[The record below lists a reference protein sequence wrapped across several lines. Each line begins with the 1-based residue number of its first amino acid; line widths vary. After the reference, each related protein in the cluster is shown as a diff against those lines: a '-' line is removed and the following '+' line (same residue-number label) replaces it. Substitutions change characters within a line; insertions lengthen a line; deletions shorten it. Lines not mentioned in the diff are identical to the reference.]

1 MGESYSDRSTAGAGD
16 AGDAGA
22 TPAPRSLR
30 IHCAG
35 ERPEVLAVARE
46 TLRSFLAGADVTS
59 GAETLP
65 GGRTPEA
72 DCVVI
77 DAPVGSGGLEAAR
90 ALRMAGYEG
99 GIVLL
104 GAGEGAARDVESR
117 AAARTSG
124 PVNVRLAAIGV
135 SRVIAHDAIAGE
147 LPAAVTGAVLAT
159 DDPALESA
167 RRELRAAQRLNAI
180 GDLAATV
187 QHAANNPLTALMAEA
202 QLLEMEPLRMEH
214 REAVQ
219 RIIDLARRLA
229 AIIRRLDLPRVR

>member
-1 MGESYSDRSTAGAGD
+1 MGESYSDRAATA

-22 TPAPRSLR
+22 AAPPRALR
-30 IHCAG
+30 VYCAG
-35 ERPEVLAVARE
+35 ERPDVLALVRE
-46 TLRSFLAGADVTS
+46 TLRSFLAGIDV
-59 GAETLP
+59 ETGLDALP
-65 GGRTPEA
+65 AGRVPEA
-72 DCVVI
+72 DCVVL
-77 DAPVGSGGLEAAR
+77 DVPPGAPGLEAAR
-90 ALRMAGYEG
+90 TLRMAGYEG

-104 GAGEGAARDVESR
+104 GAGADGATGVESR

-124 PVNVRLAAIGV
+124 PVSVRLAAIGV
-135 SRVIAHDAIAGE
+135 SRVVPHDAIAGE
-147 LPAAVTGAVLAT
+147 LAFAVTGAVVSS
-159 DDPALESA
+159 DDPALEAA

-202 QLLEMEPLRMEH
+202 QLLELEPLRMEH

-229 AIIRRLDLPRVR
+229 VIIRKLDLPRAR